1 MRVSGT
7 PHCCPSGLRQREQAP
22 VACLQLQSGREVPVH
37 IPTAA
42 EVRAPAAMHLGA
54 DRAPGDWV
62 AGTCPSFVPLEY
74 CPQLVP
80 GRSLSTHRTSA
91 SVAATQ
97 GWLPNHRALRLIG
110 LAIEEPLG
118 SLKTGRWEL
127 CCPPGPSVGSAGKNA
142 RSKVLPRTVDYT
154 ISQLLQGVWLSIN
167 LYLGTAEPGTE
178 LVSKI

>member
-1 MRVSGT
+1 M
-7 PHCCPSGLRQREQAP
+7 
-22 VACLQLQSGREVPVH
+22 H

-42 EVRAPAAMHLGA
+42 EVRGPAALHLGA

-62 AGTCPSFVPLEY
+62 GGHLRQLCASGILSPACSWKELVHTSNLSFRG
-74 CPQLVP
+74 CHP
-80 GRSLSTHRTSA
+80 GLAPRSPCSETRWA
-91 SVAATQ
+91 
-97 GWLPNHRALRLIG
+97 
-110 LAIEEPLG
+110 AIEEPLG
-118 SLKTGRWEL
+118 PLKTGRWEL

-167 LYLGTAEPGTE
+167 LYLGTAEPGTG